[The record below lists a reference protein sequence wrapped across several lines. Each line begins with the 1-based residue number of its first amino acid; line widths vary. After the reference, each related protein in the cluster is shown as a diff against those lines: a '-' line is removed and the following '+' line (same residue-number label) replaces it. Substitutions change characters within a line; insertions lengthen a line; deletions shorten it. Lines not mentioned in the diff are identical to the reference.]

1 MYCSKQI
8 MKTLLQQTTD
18 LGEFLSKYGAEL
30 RGVRAFYIVEPLL
43 EKGASI
49 KFGVAGMDNG
59 NAYER
64 FKSYMITYGNKSK
77 ENECKGV
84 LVHYVGVVKYNRLVE
99 KTNSEVWKLERFL
112 KGEYR
117 TVTDPERGEERV
129 PKKHLPN
136 IMRYI
141 RSKRFTDVET
151 VLRQGQRPA
160 TEKHRTDKTS
170 HRQGDKLPGV
180 VTRARKKA

>member
-1 MYCSKQI
+1 
-8 MKTLLQQTTD
+8 MKTLVKQTMD
-18 LGEFLSKYGAEL
+18 LGAFLHHYGAEL

-43 EKGASI
+43 EKGQSI
-49 KFGVAGMDNG
+49 KFGIAGVDSG

-64 FKSYMITYGNKSK
+64 FKSYMITYGNRSK

-84 LVHYVGVVKYNRLVE
+84 LVHYVGTVKYNRLVE
-99 KTNSEVWKLERFL
+99 KTNTEVWKLERFF
-112 KGEYR
+112 KSKYR

-129 PKKHLPN
+129 PKRHLQD

-141 RSKRFTDVET
+141 RSKRFADVET
-151 VLRQGQRPA
+151 ALLPEQRPT

-170 HRQGDKLPGV
+170 HRQAEKPV
-180 VTRARKKA
+180 QTMTRTRQKA

>member
-1 MYCSKQI
+1 
-8 MKTLLQQTTD
+8 MKTLIKQTMD

-64 FKSYMITYGNKSK
+64 FRSYSILYGGRSK
-77 ENECKGV
+77 DNECKGV
-84 LVHYVGVVKYNRLVE
+84 LVHYVAIVKYNRLVE
-99 KTNSEVWKLERFL
+99 KTKTEVWKLERFL
-112 KGEYR
+112 KREYK

-129 PKKHLPN
+129 PKNHLPD
-136 IMRYI
+136 ILRYV
-141 RSKRFTDVET
+141 RSKRFSDVET
-151 VLRQGQRPA
+151 VLRPGQRPT
-160 TEKHRTDKTS
+160 TEKHRTDRTS
-170 HRQGDKLPGV
+170 HRQGDKPLGV
-180 VTRARKKA
+180 TTRTRKKV